1 MTTNRAPWRMIPV
14 LPRTAGIGG
23 FAIEFRFPPA
33 AFAFGGPKKL
43 AIVAPGFKFL
53 DQNGETQT
61 LESFRGQY
69 LVLYFYPKDDTPGC
83 TTEACNF
90 RDDYF
95 KIRAL
100 NAAVVG
106 VSLDDVA
113 SHKAFAEKYHLPFP
127 LLADL
132 DHKLAET
139 YGVLTKL
146 GPLSFASRQT
156 FIIDPQGKVAHHYK
170 RVSADRHATEII
182 AWLQQVKK

>member
-1 MTTNRAPWRMIPV
+1 MTDGTATSSLFSWAVAALLLLALAFWLWPRSAHAAPRV
-14 LPRTAGIGG
+14 GEA
-23 FAIEFRFPPA
+23 APA
-33 AFAFGGPKKL
+33 FKL
-43 AIVAPGFKFL
+43 L
-53 DQNGETQT
+53 DQNGESQS

-113 SHKAFAEKYHLPFP
+113 SHKDFADKYHLPFP
-127 LLADL
+127 LLADRE
-132 DHKLAET
+132 HKVAET

-146 GPLSFASRQT
+146 GPLRFASRQT
-156 FIIDPQGKVAHHYK
+156 FIIDPQGKIARHYK
-170 RVSADRHATEII
+170 RVSAGQHAAEIL
-182 AWLQQVKK
+182 AWLQQAAK

>member
-1 MTTNRAPWRMIPV
+1 MTEGTTASSMYTWLAIAALLAAV
-14 LPRTAGIGG
+14 LFWLWPRN
-23 FAIEFRFPPA
+23 
-33 AFAFGGPKKL
+33 AFAGPDVG
-43 AIVAPGFKFL
+43 AEAPTFSLL
-53 DQNGETQT
+53 DQNGKMQS
-61 LESFRGQY
+61 LQAFRGQY

-90 RDDYF
+90 RDDYY

-113 SHKAFAEKYHLPFP
+113 SHKAFSEKYHLPFP

-132 DHKLAET
+132 DHKLAES
-139 YGVLTKL
+139 YGVLNRY

-156 FIIDPQGKVAHHYK
+156 FIISPEGKIARHYAS
-170 RVSADRHATEII
+170 VTASLHANEII
-182 AWLQQVKK
+182 SYLEQVKK

>member
-1 MTTNRAPWRMIPV
+1 MTDGTATSSLFTWVAAAVLLLALVAWLWPRSAYASPKVGEAAP
-14 LPRTAGIGG
+14 
-23 FAIEFRFPPA
+23 
-33 AFAFGGPKKL
+33 AFKL
-43 AIVAPGFKFL
+43 L

-139 YGVLTKL
+139 YGVLTRL

-156 FIIDPQGKVAHHYK
+156 FIIDPQGRIARHYK
-170 RVSADRHATEII
+170 RVSAGSHAGDII
-182 AWLQQVKK
+182 SWLENHKK